1 MSAEISEYQ
10 IDRQIVEMN
19 RSSIYGTSEDG
30 TTYIISSLTVP
41 IGLIITWTSLNSTL
55 SILGNIIVI
64 WLILTT
70 KRLRNRAQVFL
81 VTLATSNLLYGLTL
95 PLQLYAIAIE
105 SETVRLPFPGWLCS
119 LDGFVI
125 VGAFSGSTLSLMALA
140 LDRYVRVC
148 RSDKYD
154 LLFSRSMLIVHVI
167 ILTFISCAA
176 GVIPMRPGKG
186 YLYDQRLHSCLF
198 DSRLDL
204 VTYSVAAVLDAFL
217 PSGII
222 CYCYWQIYH
231 LVKTSSQ
238 RLQKHGNHQMKA
250 ASAMAKTC
258 FVSFSLFIIFWTPFG
273 AATSTS
279 LFTYVPDVY
288 VMVTG
293 QLLCTSSAINP
304 ILYGIFNGNF
314 REEYKRLW
322 YKITRRK
329 SNVVTSEAG
338 ITQTTAA

>member
-1 MSAEISEYQ
+1 
-10 IDRQIVEMN
+10 MN
-19 RSSIYGTSEDG
+19 ESTLYGTSEDG
-30 TTYIISSLTVP
+30 TTYIVSNLTVP

-55 SILGNIIVI
+55 SIVGNTIVI
-64 WLILTT
+64 TLVLTT

-81 VTLATSNLLYGLTL
+81 VTLAAYNFLYGLTL
-95 PLQLYAIAIE
+95 PLQLYAIIVQ
-105 SETVRLPFPGWLCS
+105 SDTVPYSGWLCS

-167 ILTFISCAA
+167 ILTSISCAA
-176 GVIPMRPGKG
+176 GFIPMRPGKG
-186 YLYDQRLHSCLF
+186 YVYDQRISTCMF

-204 VTYSVAAVLDAFL
+204 VVYGMTTVMDAWL
-217 PSGII
+217 PSGVI
-222 CYCYWQIYH
+222 CYCYWQIYR

-238 RLQKHGNHQMKA
+238 RVQKQGNRQMKA

-258 FVSFSLFIIFWTPFG
+258 FVSFSLFMIFWTPYG
-273 AATSTS
+273 AVATAS

-288 VMVTG
+288 ATATG

-304 ILYGIFNGNF
+304 ILYGVFNGNF
-314 REEYKRLW
+314 RQEYKRLW
-322 YKITRRK
+322 YKITRRR
-329 SNVVTSEAG
+329 SNAVASEIQTG
-338 ITQTTAA
+338 NSQSTTA